1 MINILTE
8 NKVFF
13 HSHLSATIQRTTKN
27 IISRPISNGSERE
40 QTESARYRR
49 TEVSL
54 SVSISR
60 SRLNQNIPPL
70 RSAPGPQ
77 SLYMYAKHEIASE
90 SARSVFLPPLTHSFL
105 PFPSSPLL
113 FFSFFFSLYSLPR
126 NATVPLLGQRETPPG
141 VRSQGGWTVLWP
153 GWACAN
159 VLRPRYHA
167 TTTSKIEIPFPLI
180 LHGIELC
187 GGNAGLAMGFHCNC
201 ARLRAG

>member
-70 RSAPGPQ
+70 RFAPGPQ

-105 PFPSSPLL
+105 PFPSFPLL
-113 FFSFFFSLYSLPR
+113 FFSFFFRFTVYHVTQRSPYLASAKHPRGFGHRGDGRFCGLAEPALTFYGHVTTPLPR
-126 NATVPLLGQRETPPG
+126 VK
-141 VRSQGGWTVLWP
+141 
-153 GWACAN
+153 
-159 VLRPRYHA
+159 
-167 TTTSKIEIPFPLI
+167 SKS
-180 LHGIELC
+180 HS
-187 GGNAGLAMGFHCNC
+187 
-201 ARLRAG
+201 R

>member
-1 MINILTE
+1 MINILNE

-13 HSHLSATIQRTTKN
+13 HFHLSVTFQQTTKN

-60 SRLNQNIPPL
+60 SRLNQNIPLL

-90 SARSVFLPPLTHSFL
+90 STRPVFLPTLTHSFL
-105 PFPSSPLL
+105 LFPSFSLFFLL
-113 FFSFFFSLYSLPR
+113 FFALPR

>member
-1 MINILTE
+1 MTNILNE

-13 HSHLSATIQRTTKN
+13 HSHPSVTFQRRAKN
-27 IISRPISNGSERE
+27 IIRRPISNGSERE
-40 QTESARYRR
+40 QTESAKHRR

-70 RSAPGPQ
+70 RFAPRPQ

-90 SARSVFLPPLTHSFL
+90 SARPVFLPSLTHSFL
-105 PFPSSPLL
+105 LFPSFSL
-113 FFSFFFSLYSLPR
+113 FFFSFFSLYSSPR

>member
-1 MINILTE
+1 MINILNE

-13 HSHLSATIQRTTKN
+13 HSHLSVTFQQTTKN

-90 SARSVFLPPLTHSFL
+90 SARPVFLPTLTHSFL
-105 PFPSSPLL
+105 LFPSFSLLLLL
-113 FFSFFFSLYSLPR
+113 FFRFTVHHVTQRSPYLASAKHPRGFGHGGMDGSVAWLSLR
-126 NATVPLLGQRETPPG
+126 
-141 VRSQGGWTVLWP
+141 
-153 GWACAN
+153 
-159 VLRPRYHA
+159 
-167 TTTSKIEIPFPLI
+167 
-180 LHGIELC
+180 
-187 GGNAGLAMGFHCNC
+187 
-201 ARLRAG
+201 